1 MTVELKKGH
10 AFGVLNLTPL
20 IDVVFLLL
28 IFFLVASR
36 FAEEDRQL
44 EVALPT
50 ASEAK
55 PLIDKPRDFVI
66 NIDEL
71 GRYFVN
77 ETVMTLQEV
86 DAALGQ
92 AMAANPMTQTV
103 NIRADKRVDFEYV
116 LQILNLCKRYRV
128 QNYTIDTK

>member
-66 NIDEL
+66 NIDEM

-77 ETVMTLQEV
+77 ETLMTLQEV
-86 DAALGQ
+86 DAALDR

>member
-1 MTVELKKGH
+1 MTVELRKGQ
-10 AFGVLNLTPL
+10 AFALLNLTPL

-50 ASEAK
+50 ATEAK
-55 PLIDKPRDFVI
+55 PLLDQPREFVI
-66 NIDEL
+66 NIDAT
-71 GRYFVN
+71 GKYFVQD
-77 ETVMTLQEV
+77 TVMTLEEV
-86 DAALGQ
+86 DSALHQ
-92 AMAANPMTQTV
+92 AIANNPLTQTV
-103 NIRADKRVDFEYV
+103 NIRADKKVNFEHV
-116 LQILNLCKRYRV
+116 LQILNLCVKYNV

>member
-1 MTVELKKGH
+1 MTVELRKGQ
-10 AFGVLNLTPL
+10 AFALLNLTPL

-50 ASEAK
+50 ATEAK
-55 PLIDKPRDFVI
+55 PLLDQPREFVI
-66 NIDEL
+66 NIDAT
-71 GRYFVN
+71 GKYFVQD
-77 ETVMTLQEV
+77 TVMTLEEV
-86 DAALGQ
+86 DSALHQ
-92 AMAANPMTQTV
+92 AIANNPLTQTV
-103 NIRADKRVDFEYV
+103 NIRADKNVNFEHV
-116 LQILNLCKRYRV
+116 LQILNLCVKYNV